1 YLFTEQLRI
10 DDDTLNVMIQ
20 EFKANE
26 SEQNNEHGMYESA
39 PLSSGDDPE
48 NWTQEQLINFAKFVM
63 SNN

>member
-1 YLFTEQLRI
+1 
-10 DDDTLNVMIQ
+10 MIK

-48 NWTQEQLINFAKFVM
+48 NWTPEQLINFAKICDEQLTGGK
-63 SNN
+63 